1 VGIHRRIIVIAAV
14 LIGCRRT
21 PSQNAPSPVASVP
34 PDRLAPGEPAPGQQV
49 AHDLVLPRGA
59 KIERNF
65 GNSIVAFV
73 PWPAE
78 KVANYVRTQTD
89 ATDLEAIVGPTGTVF
104 PKVFVRGAKNDHWL
118 RVEIS
123 RAERTDM
130 SNVTIDRIENKPPP
144 PKKSNEEL
152 MKEVGLTPDG
162 KPLDPKH
169 LE

>member
-1 VGIHRRIIVIAAV
+1 MGIHRRIVVLAI

-21 PSQNAPSPVASVP
+21 PSQAAPSPVGSVP
-34 PDRLAPGEPAPGQQV
+34 PDRLAPGEPAPGV
-49 AHDLVLPRGA
+49 ELAHDLALPRGSH
-59 KIERNF
+59 IDRQF
-65 GNSIVAFV
+65 GKSITAYV

-89 ATDLEAIVGPTGTVF
+89 QNPEGIVGPTGTVF
-104 PKVFVRGAKNDHWL
+104 PKVFVRGAKTDHWL
-118 RVEIS
+118 RIEIT
-123 RAERTDM
+123 RAERSDI
-130 SNVTIDRIENKPPP
+130 SNIIVDRIEEKPPP